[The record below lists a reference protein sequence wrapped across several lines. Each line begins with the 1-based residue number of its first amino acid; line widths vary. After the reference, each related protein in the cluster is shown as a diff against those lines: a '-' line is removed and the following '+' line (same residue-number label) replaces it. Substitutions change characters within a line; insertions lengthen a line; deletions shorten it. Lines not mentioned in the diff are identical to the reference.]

1 MDRFGWD
8 LLGKKRIAALEEELA
23 DLTSKTGF
31 VNSSKEYEGLPE
43 VRISDARFI
52 QEIAD
57 NLGLSYSWS
66 KKILDYIEKKIPEE
80 IAGGKKALSWQ
91 GFGTF
96 FSVERNG
103 KWQPRVRFHKAFK
116 DILNSKGRKR

>member
-8 LLGKKRIAALEEELA
+8 LLGKKRIAALEKELA
-23 DLTSKTGF
+23 DLTSKAGF
-31 VNSSKEYEGLPE
+31 LNSPKEYEGLPE
-43 VRISDARFI
+43 VRISDAKFI

-57 NLGLSYSWS
+57 NFGISDLRS

-80 IAGGKKALSWQ
+80 IAGGGKALSWQ
-91 GFGTF
+91 GLGTF

-103 KWQPRVRFHKAFK
+103 KWQPRVRFHKQFK
-116 DILNSKGRKR
+116 DILNDNGEKR